1 MSNRTLYSDGSGA
14 VPVPASGILV
24 DLPSPGGGQL
34 RGILELTHGRCA
46 NSHPLVTVPLWT
58 LLTGQL
64 RYKNTAPVGER
75 RRGSKSI
82 LGLHI
87 HPSIHPSRNQVRH
100 HPSCCSSASSASLRC
115 SWSPR
120 WHQRSSLLVTRR
132 VYVHPSHDTSE
143 PVILKLWIGLHQPF
157 PSLHD
162 LPWYC
167 EQVCERCRMR
177 RQYARHL
184 YL

>member
-46 NSHPLVTVPLWT
+46 NSYPLVTVPLWT

-75 RRGSKSI
+75 RRESKSI
-82 LGLHI
+82 LGLPI
-87 HPSIHPSRNQVRH
+87 HPSIHLETKSDIIHHVVLQQVQPRFAAH
-100 HPSCCSSASSASLRC
+100 GRLAGTNGPRC
-115 SWSPR
+115 
-120 WHQRSSLLVTRR
+120 L
-132 VYVHPSHDTSE
+132 
-143 PVILKLWIGLHQPF
+143 
-157 PSLHD
+157 
-162 LPWYC
+162 
-167 EQVCERCRMR
+167 
-177 RQYARHL
+177 
-184 YL
+184 

>member
-46 NSHPLVTVPLWT
+46 SSHPLVTVPLWT

-75 RRGSKSI
+75 RRESKSI

-87 HPSIHPSRNQVRH
+87 HPSIHLETKSDIIHHVVLQQVQPRFAAH
-100 HPSCCSSASSASLRC
+100 GRLAGTNGPRC
-115 SWSPR
+115 
-120 WHQRSSLLVTRR
+120 L
-132 VYVHPSHDTSE
+132 
-143 PVILKLWIGLHQPF
+143 
-157 PSLHD
+157 
-162 LPWYC
+162 
-167 EQVCERCRMR
+167 
-177 RQYARHL
+177 
-184 YL
+184 